1 MASTHPPLSGAFLF
15 MKKYTLIG
23 VYPDVAN
30 RKQFGVIAESDEKDD
45 LHLLLERLVPYGMTM
60 AVIETK
66 TGKTKVRS
74 YDYLP
79 PDRYEG

>member
-23 VYPDVAN
+23 VYPDVVN
-30 RKQFGVIAESDEKDD
+30 KKQFGVIAESDEKYD

-66 TGKTKVRS
+66 TGKTEVRS

-79 PDRYEG
+79 PNRYEG